1 MKKNILYFV
10 LLSLMACK
18 HSIDLPIIPV
28 EMQPLYPCTLVST
41 ETYGCATTPTISCQ
55 NPTRD
60 SATLRCLIVGTWD
73 WVVESP
79 NYVVRRDRTPQT
91 EGYTRKMIF
100 RKDGIVAYFKND
112 TLVYKS
118 PYMIRSFLK
127 EPLTSPV
134 RFLLSLT
141 TADCTDNSPRSGS
154 FYRICSDTLFLDYG
168 IWSDLVGDQ
177 KWRRSK

>member
-1 MKKNILYFV
+1 MKKSILYFV

-73 WVVESP
+73 WVIEGP
-79 NYVVRRDRTPQT
+79 AFFYRKIRTPLT
-91 EGYTRKMIF
+91 EGYTRKMTF
-100 RKDGIVAYFKND
+100 RKDGIVEHFKND
-112 TLVYKS
+112 TLIYRSSYIIHSIPTAPIKFFLSVQNNDCNDKS
-118 PYMIRSFLK
+118 
-127 EPLTSPV
+127 
-134 RFLLSLT
+134 
-141 TADCTDNSPRSGS
+141 AHDGS
-154 FYRICSDTLFLDYG
+154 FYRICNDSLYLDYAV
-168 IWSDLVGDQ
+168 WSDLVGNE